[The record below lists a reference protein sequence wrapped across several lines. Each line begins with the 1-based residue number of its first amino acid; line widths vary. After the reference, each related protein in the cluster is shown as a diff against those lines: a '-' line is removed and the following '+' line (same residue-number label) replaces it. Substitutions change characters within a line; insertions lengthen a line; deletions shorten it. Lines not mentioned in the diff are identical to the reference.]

1 MKRIS
6 RLLKNSLRAVQGCA
20 AIFRARFMCSKN
32 GAKQKSHFLLCG
44 LKKAIDG
51 LFQQPAVSA
60 LLCAVVLLAACGAD
74 EARLSV
80 QEWQGV
86 TIGVETRPAPVV
98 MGMNE
103 FLISARGARGAVY
116 DLLVFIRMGDDK
128 PWTQAIQD
136 GRTGV
141 YRRAL
146 EVQGAGLTLQVQV
159 KRAGQETVLSFALP
173 AMDAR

>member
-1 MKRIS
+1 MNRMI
-6 RLLKNSLRAVQGCA
+6 R
-20 AIFRARFMCSKN
+20 
-32 GAKQKSHFLLCG
+32 
-44 LKKAIDG
+44 
-51 LFQQPAVSA
+51 SA
-60 LLCAVVLLAACGAD
+60 LLCAVLLLGACGAD
-74 EARLSV
+74 RTRLPV

-86 TIGVETRPAPVV
+86 TVGVETRPAPVV

-103 FLISARGARGAVY
+103 FLVSARGARGAAH
-116 DLLVFIRMGDDK
+116 DLLVSIRMGDDQ

-146 EVQGAGLTLQVQV
+146 EVRGPNPVLQVQV

-173 AMDAR
+173 APDAG

>member
-1 MKRIS
+1 MTKIS
-6 RLLKNSLRAVQGCA
+6 
-20 AIFRARFMCSKN
+20 M
-32 GAKQKSHFLLCG
+32 
-44 LKKAIDG
+44 
-51 LFQQPAVSA
+51 
-60 LLCAVVLLAACGAD
+60 LLCAVLLLGACGAGD
-74 EARLSV
+74 SRLPT

-86 TIGVETRPAPVV
+86 TVGVETRPAPVV

-116 DLLVFIRMGDDK
+116 DLLIFIRMGDDK

-146 EVQGAGLTLQVQV
+146 EVRGVGTYTLRVQV
-159 KRAGQETVLSFALP
+159 KRAGQETVLNFALP
-173 AMDAR
+173 EPIAR